1 MKIALLSTDN
11 PYKILS
17 GGKHV
22 HLLLLEKGLK
32 KLGHEVDT
40 YYYNFNFIEKVK
52 IILNHPNYKFLNPA
66 DRFKLR
72 IDLMIR
78 FYEELDLRKY
88 DIVNAHDVISGHIT
102 QKNKNLVTTIHGYFA
117 YETINY
123 SNFSADEANE
133 ILNFCIEVEREAIS
147 RSQQIIAVDSRIKR
161 YIIEKFQYPDERVSV
176 IHNAVDTDKFAPVS
190 LEEKQRLRKL
200 LGVPVD
206 AFIVFIPRRF
216 VKKNGVLFAAESVKI
231 VEDKNIF
238 FIFAGRGPLKE
249 EVISILQGKDNV
261 KILDAINHFDVDKY
275 YKLSDVILV
284 PSITSD
290 NVEEATSLSML
301 EGMACGKVVIC
312 TNVGGMAEV
321 IKNGTNGFLI
331 PQQDPQA
338 IANAIVYANRHY
350 KKLEEMRENAREYVV
365 KNHSYTEHAKKFV
378 EVYRKALD

>member
-11 PYKILS
+11 PYKILH

-102 QKNKNLVTTIHGYFA
+102 QKNKNLVTTTHGYFA

-133 ILNFCIEVEREAIS
+133 ILNFCIEVERE
-147 RSQQIIAVDSRIKR
+147 
-161 YIIEKFQYPDERVSV
+161 
-176 IHNAVDTDKFAPVS
+176 
-190 LEEKQRLRKL
+190 
-200 LGVPVD
+200 
-206 AFIVFIPRRF
+206 
-216 VKKNGVLFAAESVKI
+216 
-231 VEDKNIF
+231 
-238 FIFAGRGPLKE
+238 
-249 EVISILQGKDNV
+249 
-261 KILDAINHFDVDKY
+261 
-275 YKLSDVILV
+275 
-284 PSITSD
+284 
-290 NVEEATSLSML
+290 
-301 EGMACGKVVIC
+301 
-312 TNVGGMAEV
+312 
-321 IKNGTNGFLI
+321 
-331 PQQDPQA
+331 
-338 IANAIVYANRHY
+338 
-350 KKLEEMRENAREYVV
+350 
-365 KNHSYTEHAKKFV
+365 HSCNE
-378 EVYRKALD
+378 